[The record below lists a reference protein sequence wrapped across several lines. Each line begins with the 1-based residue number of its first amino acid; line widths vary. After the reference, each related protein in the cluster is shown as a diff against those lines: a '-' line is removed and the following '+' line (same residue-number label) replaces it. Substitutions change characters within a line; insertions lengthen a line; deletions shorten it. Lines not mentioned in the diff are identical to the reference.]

1 MARAMPRSVPRATRV
16 AAVLLA
22 PFMGATAPAV
32 AGVQPLAVGSAAP
45 AFQLPALDGKGLP
58 LSVTALRGK
67 VVLLNFWASWC
78 GPCRK
83 EMPILEQINR
93 QYGKRGVVVVG
104 VNVEPDRSA
113 ALAWLK
119 ETPVGFPILSDA
131 DSKTSAAYHVEGMP
145 NTVILDRKGNVRYVH
160 RSYVPGTED
169 EYLDQVRQLIRE

>member
-1 MARAMPRSVPRATRV
+1 MARARFV
-16 AAVLLA
+16 AALVAPLALLSLA
-22 PFMGATAPAV
+22 GAAA
-32 AGVQPLAVGSAAP
+32 AGVQPLPIGSVAP

-58 LSVTALRGK
+58 LSVAALRGK

-113 ALAWLK
+113 ALDWLK
-119 ETPVGFPILSDA
+119 ETPVTFPILSDA
-131 DSKTSAAYHVEGMP
+131 DSHVSAAYHVEGMP

-169 EYLDQVRQLIRE
+169 EYLDQVRQLMRE